1 MKVYCA
7 VEPNKYE
14 RIVFI
19 EDSPRK
25 LAKILGVKHESIS
38 SAKARGVKC
47 RGLKIIEVVIDDESE
62 LV

>member
-7 VEPNKYE
+7 VEPSKYE

-25 LAKILGVKHESIS
+25 LAKILGVPYNTIL
-38 SAKARGVKC
+38 SAKSRGAKC
-47 RGLKIIEVVIDDESE
+47 RGLKIIKVEIDDDSE
-62 LV
+62 LL